1 MDTNKGKVL
10 IVDDEPGIREG
21 FRHIFDW
28 DGLGL
33 ALIGTASSGEE
44 ALSIIGEV
52 SPDIVISDIVMQGI
66 SGLQLIQETR
76 DAGNMDTQFILIS
89 GYNEFKYAQK
99 AISLGVAAYILKP
112 IDKAE
117 LEEALIRIRQR
128 KRSRRSGKRSI
139 R

>member
-44 ALSIIGEV
+44 ALSIIREV

-76 DAGNMDTQFILIS
+76 DAGNTDTQFILIS

-99 AISLGVAAYILKP
+99 ASKKSVSTLLAPASSLKKTYPSLP
-112 IDKAE
+112 
-117 LEEALIRIRQR
+117 
-128 KRSRRSGKRSI
+128 
-139 R
+139 